1 MLLGQQQ
8 PNLQFVLPAMPS
20 MKARIERIR
29 DKVGAAHVQVLK
41 GQSHAALAA
50 CDVTLIASGTATL
63 EAALFKKP
71 MVIAYNMN
79 WLSWQMMKRK
89 KLQPWVGLPNILA
102 QEFCVPEFLQD
113 QATPANL
120 SAAVLDWLRSPDKAQ
135 ALVSR
140 FEIMHQSLLRD
151 TPTLAAHA
159 IQKIVNA

>member
-1 MLLGQQQ
+1 MT
-8 PNLQFVLPAMPS
+8 
-20 MKARIERIR
+20 ARIEAIR
-29 DKVGAAHVQVLK
+29 DKVGATNVQVLK

-102 QEFCVPEFLQD
+102 QEFCVPELLQD
-113 QATPANL
+113 QATPVNM
-120 SAAVLDWLRSPDKAQ
+120 SGAVLDWLRSPEKAQ
-135 ALVSR
+135 ALVGR
-140 FEIMHQSLLRD
+140 FETLHASLLRD

-159 IQKIVNA
+159 IQTLVKA